1 MLMMHLEGMEVV
13 LSTARFF
20 IRLRI
25 DARMRAREVSREPS
39 RFVRRTSEMSFGSVL
54 GRTLD
59 VEIPAALMRMSTGCW
74 AR

>member
-1 MLMMHLEGMEVV
+1 MLIMHLEGMGVV
-13 LSTARFF
+13 LVAVRSF

-25 DARMRAREVSREPS
+25 DARTRAREVSRDPS
-39 RFVRRTSEMSFGSVL
+39 RFVRRTCEISFGSVL

-59 VEIPAALMRMSTGCW
+59 VEMPAALIRMSTGCW

>member
-1 MLMMHLEGMEVV
+1 MLMMHLEGMKVV
-13 LSTARFF
+13 LSAARSFM
-20 IRLRI
+20 RLRI
-25 DARMRAREVSREPS
+25 DARTSAREVSREPS
-39 RFVRRTSEMSFGSVL
+39 RFVRRTCEMSFGSVL